1 MSGVAV
7 CLFLH
12 VCSPTVTVIGEKQRP
27 GFNPRL
33 AHVGYTTEQVVLGH
47 MYLREFPLSSKNY
60 IILPMNHARLSFKTG
75 TVSPFE
81 LAVPPGACIIH
92 ISHGSF
98 LTWMHRERQTFSYA
112 RHADI
117 WGNGGILPLI
127 LNFGH

>member
-7 CLFLH
+7 CLFLRD
-12 VCSPTVTVIGEKQRP
+12 CSAVIVICEEQRP
-27 GFNPRL
+27 GCNPRV

-47 MYLREFPLSSKNY
+47 TFLREIPLSPTNY
-60 IILPMNHARLSFKTG
+60 IILPMNHARLSFETG

-81 LAVPPGACIIH
+81 LAGPSGACIVH

-98 LTWMHRERQTFSYA
+98 LTWLHRERQTFPNA

-117 WGNGGILPLI
+117 WGSGIIVPLI
-127 LNFGH
+127 PNFGH